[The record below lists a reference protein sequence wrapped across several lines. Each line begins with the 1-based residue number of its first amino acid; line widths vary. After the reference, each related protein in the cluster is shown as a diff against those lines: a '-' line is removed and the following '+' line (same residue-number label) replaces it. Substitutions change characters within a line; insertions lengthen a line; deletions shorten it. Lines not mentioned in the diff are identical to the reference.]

1 MAVTEL
7 IQEAV
12 SRYYGE
18 QIQKTQ
24 DLKYDACCVA
34 DYDPEL
40 LKLLTPEVL
49 ERRYGCGSPLPEA
62 LTGQTVLDLGCGAG
76 ADCFI
81 AAQLVGPSGKVIGL
95 DMTPAQLQIARR
107 NVAPHMANFGY
118 AKPNV
123 EFVDGLIEQ
132 IPLPDASVDVVIS
145 NCVINLST
153 DKSKVFEEIWRVLRP
168 GGELYIAD
176 IVADRRVPARLMEDN
191 ELWSECLVGAAYSQD
206 LGRMM
211 WRAGFED
218 VRTVS
223 ARRLADHVEGIGFE
237 SRLIRAFKL
246 ELEPTCEDYGQ
257 VAIYRGTIAGHERG
271 WWLDQAHGFEAG
283 RAVRV
288 CKNTADMLKGSR
300 FGAHFIVSEPLAHLG
315 PFDCS
320 APVGE
325 GAESMM
331 PMAVRCC

>member
-1 MAVTEL
+1 MAVTDI

-81 AAQLVGPSGKVIGL
+81 AAQLVGQSGKVIGL

-107 NVAPHMANFGY
+107 NVAPHMVNFGY
-118 AKPNV
+118 TKPNV

-153 DKSKVFEEIWRVLRP
+153 NKSKVFEEIWRVLRP

-176 IVADRRVPARLMEDN
+176 IVADRRVPAHLMEDN

-257 VAIYRGTIAGHERG
+257 VAIYRGTIPGHERG
-271 WWLDQAHGFEAG
+271 WWLDQAHGFESG

-300 FGAHFIVSEPLAHLG
+300 FGSHFIVSEPLAHLG
-315 PFDCS
+315 AFDCS
-320 APVGE
+320 VPVSADGE
-325 GAESMM
+325 PMM